1 MNPPMSSTLIP
12 VYEEL
17 KRRNTRRY
25 RFEHLI
31 AIASHDRASAMPSG
45 GNEARAAAIAELALQ
60 IHAESTASDLA
71 ALLDAADA
79 EPLSE
84 QARANLREMRRDH
97 LFACAVPARLVE
109 AKTLAG
115 ARCEHAWR
123 AQRQGNDWKG
133 FLENF
138 REVLRLSRE
147 EASYLA
153 GATGLSRYDALVERF
168 EPGMRSAELDRVF
181 GDLRS
186 WLPGLIRSVSER
198 QAAVPLTP
206 LRGPFPREAQRAL
219 SLEVM
224 ERLGFDFNGG
234 RLDESTHPYTG
245 GVPEDVRLT
254 TRYDLDDFTSSLN
267 STIHETGHS
276 LYEQGLP
283 REWVSQPLGRARSMG
298 LHESQSLFYEMQ
310 LARSEAF
317 VRWLAPIAGRH
328 FGAGLSPEAL
338 LGLATRVAPGK
349 IRVDADELSYP
360 LHVILRYEIE
370 RALIDGDIETE
381 DLPAVWDEKMQAL
394 LGIDTRGD
402 YRDGCLQDVHWTDG
416 SFGYFPSYTLGAMY
430 AAQWFAAMRRSLPDV
445 EARIAVGDF
454 SAINDWLRD
463 AIWSQASRWE
473 TGELVEL
480 ASGEALNPAHF
491 RAHLERRYL
500 G

>member
-1 MNPPMSSTLIP
+1 MSATLIP
-12 VYEEL
+12 AYEEL
-17 KRRNTRRY
+17 KRRNARLY

-31 AIASHDRASAMPSG
+31 AIASHDRATAMPAG
-45 GNEARAAAIAELALQ
+45 GNDARAAAIAELSLL
-60 IHAESTASDLA
+60 IHTESTAADLG
-71 ALLDAADA
+71 ALLSAAEA

-84 QARANLREMRRDH
+84 QAQANLREMRLNH
-97 LFACAVPARLVE
+97 LFARAVPARLVE
-109 AKTLAG
+109 AKSLAG

-123 AQRQGNDWKG
+123 TQRQANDWKG

-138 REVLRLSRE
+138 RDVLRLARE
-147 EASYLA
+147 EALHLSDALGLA
-153 GATGLSRYDALVERF
+153 PYDALIERF

-181 GDLRS
+181 GDLRA
-186 WLPGLIRSVSER
+186 WLPDLIRKVHLA
-198 QAAVPLTP
+198 QAPLP
-206 LRGPFPREAQRAL
+206 DLKGHFPREAQYAL

-224 ERLGFDFNGG
+224 AKLGFDFDGG
-234 RLDESTHPYTG
+234 RLDESAHPYTG

-254 TRYDLDDFTSSLN
+254 TRYTETDFAQSLN

-283 REWVSQPLGRARSMG
+283 REWVDQPLGRARSMG
-298 LHESQSLFYEMQ
+298 IHESQSLFFEMQ
-310 LARSEAF
+310 IARSEAF
-317 VRWLAPIAGRH
+317 ARWLSPLVVEH
-328 FGAGLSPEAL
+328 FGPRPGFDPQSLYRYS
-338 LGLATRVAPGK
+338 TRVAPGK
-349 IRVDADELSYP
+349 IRVDADELTYP
-360 LHVILRYEIE
+360 MHVILRYEIE
-370 RALIDGDIETE
+370 RALIAGELEAEDI
-381 DLPAVWDEKMQAL
+381 PAAWDEKMQSL

-430 AAQWFAAMRRSLPDV
+430 AAQFFAAMRQSLPDV
-445 EARIAVGDF
+445 ETRIAAGDF
-454 SAINDWLRD
+454 SAINEWLKD

-473 TGELVEL
+473 TADLVQL